1 MLKKLILIIIVI
13 LMSSCSGIRYYSSY
27 EFEKNFKS
35 SEKMFNRTLEGK
47 VTKKKLK
54 KLKKNFVILNRQ
66 LYEENDNYIRIN
78 KKIVENYSVKINH
91 YMMLIK
97 DLED

>member
-1 MLKKLILIIIVI
+1 MLKKLMLIMIVI
-13 LMSSCSGIRYYSSY
+13 LMSSCSGIRYYSGY
-27 EFEKNFKS
+27 EFENNFKS

-54 KLKKNFVILNRQ
+54 KLKKHFVILNRQ

-78 KKIVENYSVKINH
+78 KKIVENYSGKINH
-91 YMMLIK
+91 YMMLIE

>member
-1 MLKKLILIIIVI
+1 MLRRLILIIVVA
-13 LMSSCSGIRYYSSY
+13 LMTSCSGIHYYNSY
-27 EFEKNFKS
+27 EFEKNFKI

-54 KLKKNFVILNRQ
+54 KLKKHFIVLNRQ

-78 KKIVENYSVKINH
+78 KEIVENYSGKIKH
-91 YMMLIK
+91 YIMLIN